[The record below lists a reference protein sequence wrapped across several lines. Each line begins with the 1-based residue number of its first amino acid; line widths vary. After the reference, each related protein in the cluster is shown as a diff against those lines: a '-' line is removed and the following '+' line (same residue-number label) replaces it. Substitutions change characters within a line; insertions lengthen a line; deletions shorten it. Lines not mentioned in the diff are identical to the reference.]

1 MKMTMIEKIKGFSN
15 KDLAMII
22 GSCNSQKGLSLI
34 EHPDYSGISMEW
46 WHQICVSEYELRQ
59 LTPAWH
65 TLPAVDVVAEINAE
79 LIRQVDFDDADY
91 NGEKVALCLTVN
103 DEPVCVMED
112 GIHKL
117 YELMENDKSD
127 PNIRLYPIF
136 NKDATELFSLNK
148 YSKYRHLGDMI

>member
-1 MKMTMIEKIKGFSN
+1 MFN
-15 KDLAMII
+15 
-22 GSCNSQKGLSLI
+22 
-34 EHPDYSGISMEW
+34 
-46 WHQICVSEYELRQ
+46 
-59 LTPAWH
+59 
-65 TLPAVDVVAEINAE
+65 VAKAIAINAE

-103 DEPVCVMED
+103 DESVCVMED